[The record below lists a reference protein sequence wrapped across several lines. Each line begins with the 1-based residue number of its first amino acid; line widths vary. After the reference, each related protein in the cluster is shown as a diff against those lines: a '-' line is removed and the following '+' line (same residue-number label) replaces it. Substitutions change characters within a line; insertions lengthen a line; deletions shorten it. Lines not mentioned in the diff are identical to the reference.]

1 MNWDAIGAIAEL
13 LGAIAVLATLVFIG
27 RQVSAASR
35 ANELEITRSLTHSW
49 SDFHKWTMSSEN
61 LEEAQHLMYHELPQD
76 MSETQI
82 RKLYNMY
89 AALSHALGDQDW
101 LHASGHISTEH
112 YYMYLTNAYEIL
124 NRNRFGR
131 SWIKL
136 EGGPSEGG
144 REGGMLSRPF
154 SLLSQEDKSAI
165 KKMGTKHFRIFKKLA
180 AEEEVVQ

>member
-1 MNWDAIGAIAEL
+1 MNWDALGAIAEL

-27 RQVSAASR
+27 RQVSAASK

-76 MSETQI
+76 MRETQI

-89 AALSHALGDQDW
+89 AALSHAVINQHW
-101 LHASGHISTEH
+101 LYGMGYIGKEQFYT
-112 YYMYLTNAYEIL
+112 YVTNAYEIL

-144 REGGMLSRPF
+144 RENGMLARPF
-154 SLLSQEDKSAI
+154 SLLAQEDKDAI
-165 KKMGTKHFRIFKKLA
+165 KKMGTKHFRIFKKFA